1 MNRWRL
7 ATNVSAPLLELASGG
22 EVLLIDAVEVGPWF
36 RVRQICDYRQRLP
49 TLPFYFHGGHLVGW
63 VGLVPGTISQV
74 RTYLRCTASPWLS
87 VHLTMWLP
95 GTLRLVL
102 RRGWRPPLPD
112 PARATRRLIWQV
124 KRLTRA
130 VNVPV
135 ILENMPVLPLEGCQ
149 FEAQPQRI
157 ARVLE
162 ETECDLL
169 LDLAHARVAA
179 AALGMEA
186 TDYLDAL
193 PLERVVQVHVSGP
206 RMREGRLSDA
216 HEPMQAIDYDLLD
229 WLLARARPQV
239 VTLEYSRQ
247 TDALREQLWRLR
259 QMLDG
264 GHDQAP

>member
-1 MNRWRL
+1 MQL
-7 ATNVSAPLLELASGG
+7 ATNVSAPLLELISRG
-22 EVLLIDAVEVGPWF
+22 EVLPIDAVEVGPWF
-36 RVRQICDYRQRLP
+36 RVWQVHERRQRLP
-49 TLPFYFHGGHLVGW
+49 TLPFYFHGSHLVGR
-63 VGLVPGTISQV
+63 VGLIPGTISKV
-74 RTYLRCTASPWLS
+74 RAYLHCTASPWLS

-95 GTLRLVL
+95 GMMRLML
-102 RRGWRPPLPD
+102 RRGWRPPLPN

-124 KRLTRA
+124 KRLARA

-157 ARVLE
+157 VRVLE

-169 LDLAHARVAA
+169 LDLGHARVAA

-186 TDYLDAL
+186 TDYLNAL
-193 PLERVVQVHVSGP
+193 PLKRVVQVHVSGP

-216 HEPMQAIDYDLLD
+216 HEPMQAVDYDLLD
-229 WLLARARPQV
+229 WLLARTRPRV

-247 TDALREQLWRLR
+247 ADALREQLRRLR
-259 QMLDG
+259 RVLDG
-264 GHDQAP
+264 SNEKAP